1 MALLELADDRVAP
14 ADLEP
19 RLAVVIEREDPRDL
33 ALDSGGVR
41 VALDL
46 AVDDAGVVL
55 ADDHARVPAKVVAAE
70 REPHGCGLGLRA
82 SRVRAE
88 AEAREQTEIER
99 AARGHRER
107 AGFLHDHDYED
118 PGVGRGFRLGRA
130 AARRPTLCS

>member
-1 MALLELADDRVAP
+1 MTGSRRPTSSHASP
-14 ADLEP
+14 SWSS
-19 RLAVVIEREDPRDL
+19 EDPQDL
-33 ALDSGGVR
+33 ALDGGSVR

-70 REPHGCGLGLRA
+70 REPHGSRLGLRA

-107 AGFLHDHDYED
+107 AGFLAR
-118 PGVGRGFRLGRA
+118 PRL
-130 AARRPTLCS
+130 